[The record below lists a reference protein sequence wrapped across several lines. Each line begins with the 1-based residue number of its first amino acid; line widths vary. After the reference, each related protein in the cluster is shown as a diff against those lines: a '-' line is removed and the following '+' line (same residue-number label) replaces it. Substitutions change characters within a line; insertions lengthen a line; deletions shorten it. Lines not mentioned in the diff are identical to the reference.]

1 MHIPHVNLAL
11 IILSYGSF
19 CNDESDNVN
28 DAKHIDS
35 FIPFSL
41 REYLLG
47 HSHGVRRRQR
57 WGGGGGGGGGGGAV
71 GSGMGRVQLLE
82 GSNTHERGD

>member
-41 REYLLG
+41 RAYLLG
-47 HSHGVRRRQR
+47 HSHGVRTRQR
-57 WGGGGGGGGGGGAV
+57 WGGGGEWV
-71 GSGMGRVQLLE
+71 GFSYWKEVILMREAIKQKLFPIM
-82 GSNTHERGD
+82 